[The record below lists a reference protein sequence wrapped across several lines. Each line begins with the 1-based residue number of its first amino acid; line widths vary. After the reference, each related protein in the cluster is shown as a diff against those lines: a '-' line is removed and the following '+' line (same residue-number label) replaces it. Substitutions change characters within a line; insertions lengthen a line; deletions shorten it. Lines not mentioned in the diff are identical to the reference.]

1 VAADS
6 RAAAAAAAAAA
17 AGRRVIRS
25 LGAFLVACLCL
36 IAVLPAAAQNQT
48 WDRSE
53 RIVSFKSDVT
63 VERDGII
70 RVHETITVNA
80 QGSAI
85 KRGIFRDFPTI
96 YPEGVHVR
104 FDVVRVTRNGAPE
117 PYDIEGLDN
126 GKRVRIGDADVFLQP
141 GYHTYEIEYV
151 TDRQLSFHARNDEF
165 YWNVTGNA
173 WPFRI
178 DDAEVVV
185 HLPVGAR
192 IIQSSFYT
200 GSQGTKGQA
209 ARAVPIDDN
218 TIRFVT
224 TEVLGSNEGF
234 TVAVGFS
241 KGSVAEPTAEDR
253 IQYFLRDH
261 PTLAAFAI
269 GLGILLVYFGVVW
282 VLGGRDPKGG
292 TIVPLFEPPDGLSP
306 ASVRYIRRMG
316 YDGKMFSANLV
327 SMAAKKF
334 LTIKLDTNDDYT
346 LRRAGTSA
354 KEAGLTPDEAEI
366 ARELFAHGDNE
377 IVLKQKNH
385 TRVAKAIGAL
395 TKWLNLHFDGHV
407 VRGNWSLFW
416 PGLIIAFCVF
426 VAIVWYS
433 DNGIGAFLVTLWATI
448 SALGAFAFGLGC
460 IAAWKDVIFPS
471 GPKGGSL
478 FLAIILIVPFA
489 AFTAMTIGAMFFF
502 GVPVYTAPLTWALI
516 VVLVVF
522 RRLLKAPTVEG
533 ARLLTAIKGFRL
545 FLTTAE
551 EDRLRALNPPDV
563 TPELFER
570 FLPYAIALDCETE
583 WGRKFE
589 LAATR
594 AGMSP
599 AEVQSYQPTWYVSSG
614 TTHDFS
620 TAGFATA
627 VGASL
632 ASATASASVSPSST
646 SYSSSSSS
654 SSFNSGSSGG
664 GSSGGGG
671 GGGGG
676 GGW

>member
-1 VAADS
+1 V
-6 RAAAAAAAAAA
+6 AAAAVAAA
-17 AGRRVIRS
+17 AGNVIRFA
-25 LGAFLVACLCL
+25 LRAFVAAFLCL
-36 IAVLPAAAQNQT
+36 IALPLAAQNQT

-63 VERDGII
+63 VERDGTI

-117 PYDIEGLDN
+117 PYDMEGLEN
-126 GKRVRIGDADVFLQP
+126 GKRVRIGDANVFLQP
-141 GYHTYEIEYV
+141 GYHTYEIEYF

-173 WPFRI
+173 WPWRI
-178 DDAEVVV
+178 DEAEVVV
-185 HLPVGAR
+185 HLPPGAR
-192 IIQSSFYT
+192 IIQNSFYT
-200 GSQGTKGQA
+200 GSQGAKGQA
-209 ARAVPIDDN
+209 ALAIPIDDN

-224 TEVLGSNEGF
+224 TEPLGSNEGF

-241 KGSVAEPTAEDR
+241 KGIVAEPTAEDR
-253 IQYFLRDH
+253 VRYFLRDH
-261 PTLAAFAI
+261 PTLAAFLI
-269 GLGILLVYFGVVW
+269 GLGVLLVYFGVVW

-292 TIVPLFEPPDGLSP
+292 TVVPLFEPPDDLSP
-306 ASVRYIRRMG
+306 ASLRYIQRMG

-327 SMAAKKF
+327 SMAAKRF
-334 LTIKLDTNDDYT
+334 LTITLDSNDDYT
-346 LRRAGTSA
+346 LKRAGTSA

-366 ARELFAHGDNE
+366 ARELFAHKENE

-385 TRVAKAIGAL
+385 TRVSKAIGAL
-395 TKWLNLHFDGHV
+395 TKWLNLHFDDNV

-416 PGLIIAFCVF
+416 PGLIVAFGVF
-426 VAIVWYS
+426 VAIIWYS
-433 DNGIGAFLVTLWATI
+433 DDGIGAFLVTLWATI
-448 SALGAFAFGLGC
+448 SALGAVAFGLGC
-460 IAAWKDVIFPS
+460 LAAWKDVIFPS

-478 FLAIILIVPFA
+478 FLAIILIIPFA
-489 AFTAMTIGAMFFF
+489 AFAAMTVGAMWFAFER
-502 GVPVYTAPLTWALI
+502 VPVYTAPLTWALI

-551 EDRLRALNPPDV
+551 EARLKELNPPDV

-599 AEVQSYQPTWYVSSG
+599 AEVQSYQPTWYVSSN

-620 TAGFATA
+620 SSGFATA

-654 SSFNSGSSGG
+654 SSYSSGSSGG